1 MVLKWCQTAQ
11 NKVKVGNKCK
21 NGRFI
26 PLKRLKIGIC
36 GGNFADEIT
45 ISISG
50 SLSMIF
56 IEVLHKNAE
65 EINGM

>member
-1 MVLKWCQTAQ
+1 MSKWGINA
-11 NKVKVGNKCK
+11 K
-21 NGRFI
+21 NRRFI
-26 PLKRLKIGIC
+26 PLKWLKTGIC
-36 GGNFADEIT
+36 GGHSPNEIA

-56 IEVLHKNAE
+56 NRSLHKNAE

>member
-1 MVLKWCQTAQ
+1 MLKWGINAE
-11 NKVKVGNKCK
+11 NR
-21 NGRFI
+21 RFI
-26 PLKRLKIGIC
+26 PLKRLKMSIC
-36 GGNFADEIT
+36 GGYLPNKIA

-56 IEVLHKNAE
+56 NRSLHKNAE

>member
-1 MVLKWCQTAQ
+1 MV
-11 NKVKVGNKCK
+11 K
-21 NGRFI
+21 NRY
-26 PLKRLKIGIC
+26 LWRV
-36 GGNFADEIT
+36 FANEMT

-50 SLSMIF
+50 SLSMVF

>member
-1 MVLKWCQTAQ
+1 MPKWGINA
-11 NKVKVGNKCK
+11 GNR
-21 NGRFI
+21 RFI
-26 PLKRLKIGIC
+26 PLKRLKTGIY
-36 GGNFADEIT
+36 GWILPNETA

-56 IEVLHKNAE
+56 NRSLHKNAE

>member
-1 MVLKWCQTAQ
+1 M
-11 NKVKVGNKCK
+11 
-21 NGRFI
+21 RFI
-26 PLKRLKIGIC
+26 PLKCLKTGIC
-36 GGNFADEIT
+36 GGCFANEIT

-56 IEVLHKNAE
+56 NRSLHKNAE

>member
-1 MVLKWCQTAQ
+1 M
-11 NKVKVGNKCK
+11 
-21 NGRFI
+21 RFI
-26 PLKRLKIGIC
+26 PLKRLKTGIC
-36 GGNFADEIT
+36 GGRFTNEIT

>member
-1 MVLKWCQTAQ
+1 MVLKWYQIAQ
-11 NKVKVGNKCK
+11 NSVKVGINAE
-21 NGRFI
+21 NRRFI
-26 PLKRLKIGIC
+26 PLKRLKTSIC
-36 GGNFADEIT
+36 GGSLPNVIS

-56 IEVLHKNAE
+56 NRSLHKNAE

>member
-1 MVLKWCQTAQ
+1 VLKWGINAE
-11 NKVKVGNKCK
+11 NR
-21 NGRFI
+21 RFT
-26 PLKRLKIGIC
+26 PPKRLKMSIC
-36 GGNFADEIT
+36 GGSLPNKIT

>member
-1 MVLKWCQTAQ
+1 MLKWGINAENRQ
-11 NKVKVGNKCK
+11 
-21 NGRFI
+21 FI
-26 PLKRLKIGIC
+26 PLKRLKTGIC
-36 GGNFADEIT
+36 GGSLPNEIT

-56 IEVLHKNAE
+56 NRSLHKNAE

>member
-1 MVLKWCQTAQ
+1 M
-11 NKVKVGNKCK
+11 
-21 NGRFI
+21 RFI
-26 PLKRLKIGIC
+26 PLKWLKTGIC
-36 GGNFADEIT
+36 GGYFANEIA

>member
-11 NKVKVGNKCK
+11 NKVKVGDNAE
-21 NGRFI
+21 NRRFI

-36 GGNFADEIT
+36 GGYFANEIA